1 MINRVPAVRDG
12 IRTYTVAEAH
22 NLGGRGNELPAG
34 YLLRQCYDD
43 WYQVFTPA
51 GEKCC
56 YRIGPEL
63 FAKIKFTTED
73 GEELHNTHSESKPVD
88 VPPGQLFA

>member
-12 IRTYTVAEAH
+12 IRTYTVAEAY
-22 NLGGRGNELPAG
+22 NLGGRGNVLPVG

-51 GEKCC
+51 DE
-56 YRIGPEL
+56 RHFFRVAPEL
-63 FAKIKFTTED
+63 FKKINCKE
-73 GEELHNTHSESKPVD
+73 H
-88 VPPGQLFA
+88 